1 MVIVRLLFVFQQPD
15 NDPMSLLQYK
25 LLDKKQRIVAFF
37 SAQNLEGTPTCSR
50 PSSVAKYSVRC
61 APARDS
67 ALCRE
72 MKISLPKNGEVYTVL
87 VCYYKG
93 LRLCQDKI

>member
-1 MVIVRLLFVFQQPD
+1 MFQQPD
-15 NDPMSLLQYK
+15 NGPMLLLQYNFI
-25 LLDKKQRIVAFF
+25 DKKQRIVVLS

-50 PSSVAKYSVRC
+50 LSSVAKYSVRR

-72 MKISLPKNGEVYTVL
+72 MKISLPKNGEVYTVP
-87 VCYYKG
+87 VRHYKG

>member
-1 MVIVRLLFVFQQPD
+1 ML
-15 NDPMSLLQYK
+15 LLQYN
-25 LLDKKQRIVAFF
+25 LLDKKQRIVVLS

-61 APARDS
+61 APTRDS

-72 MKISLPKNGEVYTVL
+72 MKINLPKNVKVHMVL
-87 VCYYKG
+87 CLC
-93 LRLCQDKI
+93 LRDCLLLRPSML